1 MSYITKA
8 IGAVACLFLLQ
19 SCIINNAK
27 KQECIVKQIVVTQI
41 YATDAADIFFKEANG
56 DFYYI
61 NRGTERDLDLKQLER
76 KVMGEKI
83 TLHLYKFWFD
93 IESNHIS
100 QLGLGEEILFT
111 EF

>member
-8 IGAVACLFLLQ
+8 IGGVACLFLLQ

-27 KQECIVKQIVVTQI
+27 KQECIVKQI

-61 NRGTERDLDLKQLER
+61 NSGTERNLDLKQLER
-76 KVMGEKI
+76 KVMDKKI
-83 TLHLYKFWFD
+83 TLHLYKFWF
-93 IESNHIS
+93 
-100 QLGLGEEILFT
+100 G
-111 EF
+111 

>member
-41 YATDAADIFFKEANG
+41 YATDAADIFSKKPMEIFITSTEVQ
-56 DFYYI
+56 
-61 NRGTERDLDLKQLER
+61 RGIWT
-76 KVMGEKI
+76 
-83 TLHLYKFWFD
+83 
-93 IESNHIS
+93 
-100 QLGLGEEILFT
+100 
-111 EF
+111 